1 MKAYKGSV
9 TVMLIL
15 VLCAVI
21 LSVTLVVEVAR
32 IRIAEG
38 QAKRAVDTALFSAL
52 ASYDQDTKDDY
63 GLFYRYG
70 TDGLENE
77 IQGVVEKNLLINDG
91 SSAWHPYE
99 FQIKAVKV
107 RLLFP
112 LNDKESIKHQIV
124 EHMKYRGPVELSGD
138 VMVKLGAFFS
148 MQSTS
153 RVMKEDMNVDKSLKK
168 ITMEIKSLKKEMAV
182 VEGFTLEKH
191 SLLCRYAKSL
201 SGLFSQI
208 KQLEYDIEILEERDD
223 HIGSGEPGNNAGQLD
238 AKRKELSTRLDEI
251 KSNAED
257 HYKELSPIVAAHENA
272 VKRIGKLKILG
283 QEAETAIKM
292 AEDKMNSEKGLI
304 TNVKSE
310 LENKYVGYKNYV
322 NRNNLTQLERAL
334 TNNLIIIKPQLKALE
349 RIKDSGEKP
358 GDYPSVFS
366 RDGYQGCGFE
376 SEPFPGTEN
385 VNMEPMTF
393 DWGLVNDILDEL
405 DMLKKEIK
413 TLAQTDDDEKGSILK
428 CPDGG
433 GGEETKESVS
443 PVSEDPFDRAND
455 TVASAYNQ
463 IGGELKDVSGSE
475 SNNLMNGL
483 TLGAA
488 KLSRDAYDALLINE
502 YVLKTFNNRANGK
515 GELHEKHH
523 LSETEVEYVLIGSTS
538 PSGNAFLT
546 QSEILAWRTVF
557 NAISFT
563 VYCKEVSNILDEAS
577 LALNAATGIPY
588 PLWKGT
594 LTGIFALMESCLDVI
609 QLYANNEISMFKYS
623 ISELSIVRRLQEI
636 TDRIGSKQ
644 KLQITDD
651 AETLKKSSTPE
662 KNLMVDYE
670 DHLRAMLL
678 YRTMSG
684 QSDTIL
690 YRIQD
695 LVYTNIRKIH
705 GDYDPSQHVNFIEA
719 DARFTIKS
727 FFPNLSGIKVEFKGI
742 PMRHTISVECGRG
755 Y

>member
-1 MKAYKGSV
+1 MKAYKGSI

-15 VLCAVI
+15 VLCAII

-70 TDGLENE
+70 TDDLENE
-77 IQGVVEKNLLINDG
+77 IQGAAEKTLLINDG

-99 FQIKAVKV
+99 FQIKAMKV

-124 EHMKYRGPVELSGD
+124 EYMKYRGPVELSGD
-138 VMVKLGAFFS
+138 VVVKLGAFFS

-153 RVMKEDMNVDKSLKK
+153 RVMKEDMNVDKCLKK
-168 ITMEIKSLKKEMAV
+168 ITKEIESLSKEMTII
-182 VEGFTLEKH
+182 EGFTLEKH
-191 SLLCRYAKSL
+191 SALCRDANSL

-208 KQLEYDIEILEERDD
+208 KQLEYDIEILEEREDL
-223 HIGSGEPGNNAGQLD
+223 ISSGEPGNNASQLD
-238 AKRKELSTRLDEI
+238 AKRKELSTKLDEV
-251 KSNAED
+251 KSNAENYYQD
-257 HYKELSPIVAAHENA
+257 LSPIVTAHENA
-272 VKRIGKLKILG
+272 VKHIVKLKVLG
-283 QEAETAIKM
+283 HEAETAIKM

-304 TNVKSE
+304 TNVKSG
-310 LENKYVGYKNYV
+310 LENKYAGYKNYV
-322 NRNNLTQLERAL
+322 NRNNIAGLERSL
-334 TNNLIIIKPQLKALE
+334 TNNLIVIKPQLKALE
-349 RIKDSGEKP
+349 RIKESGEKP

-366 RDGYQGCGFE
+366 RNGYQGCGFE

-385 VNMEPMTF
+385 VNMEPMKF
-393 DWGLVNDILDEL
+393 DWGLVNEILDEL
-405 DMLKKEIK
+405 DLMKKQIK
-413 TLAQTDDDEKGSILK
+413 TLAKTDDDEKGSILK

-433 GGEETKESVS
+433 VGEETKESVS

-455 TVASAYNQ
+455 TVASAYEQ
-463 IGGELKDVSGSE
+463 IGGDYIPGFE
-475 SNNLMNGL
+475 SNDLINGL
-483 TLGAA
+483 TQGAA
-488 KLSRDAYDALLINE
+488 ELSRDAYDSLLINE
-502 YVLKTFNNRANGK
+502 YVLKTFNNRTNEEGK
-515 GELHEKHH
+515 VHEKHH
-523 LSETEVEYVLIGSTS
+523 LSETEVEYILIGSTS
-538 PSGNAFLT
+538 PSRNALLV

-563 VYCKEVSNILDEAS
+563 VYCKEVSNALDEAS

-594 LTGIFALMESCLDVI
+594 LTGLFALMESCLDVI
-609 QLYANNEISMFKYS
+609 QLYANNEIPMFKYR

-636 TDRIGSKQ
+636 SDRIGSKQ

-651 AETLKKSSTPE
+651 AETLKKTSTPE
-662 KNLMVDYE
+662 KKLMVDYE

-678 YRTMSG
+678 YRAMSG
-684 QSDTIL
+684 QTDTIL
-690 YRIQD
+690 YRVQD

-705 GDYDPSQHVNFIEA
+705 DDYDPSKHFNFIEA
-719 DARFTIKS
+719 DAQFTIKS
-727 FFPNLSGIKVEFKGI
+727 FFPNLSGINAEFKGI